1 MYLSKMVLKGQVM
14 AGSDED
20 KRMVDIYRKLITNF
34 IRYGNP
40 TPVEYTDI
48 PKWHPAQKSRAACVY
63 MDINLK
69 PEERH
74 RMFSERMTFW
84 NMFQYKEMLEEY
96 AVDNKEARMLIEIES
111 AIDETEEDE
120 EAEVGVRRRGGGRRG
135 VQKRRKARLERRWR
149 KRGDNRL
156 NKLHKKK
163 NVAKLEARKRRRL
176 AKKLRKMME

>member
-1 MYLSKMVLKGQVM
+1 MGAQSE
-14 AGSDED
+14 ED
-20 KRMVDIYRKLITNF
+20 KRMADIYRKLITNF

-48 PKWHPAQKSRAACVY
+48 PKWNPAQKSRAACIY

-111 AIDETEEDE
+111 AIDETEEDVESEIEDDEDDE
-120 EAEVGVRRRGGGRRG
+120 EVEVGVHRRKGGRRG
-135 VQKRRKARLERRWR
+135 LQKRRKARLERRWR
-149 KRGDNRL
+149 KRGDKMF

-176 AKKLRKMME
+176 AKKLRKM

>member
-1 MYLSKMVLKGQVM
+1 MAPCSKVQVPFVCPKQVVHYLFQG
-14 AGSDED
+14 
-20 KRMVDIYRKLITNF
+20 IYVPNNLARTI
-34 IRYGNP
+34 
-40 TPVEYTDI
+40 
-48 PKWHPAQKSRAACVY
+48 SRAACVY

-111 AIDETEEDE
+111 AIDETEEDVESEIEEDEDDEEAE
-120 EAEVGVRRRGGGRRG
+120 EAEVGVHRRKGGRRG
-135 VQKRRKARLERRWR
+135 LQRRRKARLERRWR
-149 KRGDNRL
+149 KRGDEMF